1 MGSGR
6 GGDGTKVSM
15 TADLS
20 LDVAAA
26 PEATLAR
33 IASGLNRRP
42 KRLLGVLKVEN
53 EYIGYVHGERF
64 EIWERRQGAVHAVG
78 NVRGRKGGSHIAIR
92 FVVPMRT
99 RVLLVVFF
107 VLYAVV
113 AAGLAIRSGEDAVSA
128 QEAIAALLGAV
139 AVSVIFVTAALRQ
152 RADLRGFVERL
163 FSDAPRI

>member
-26 PEATLAR
+26 PDATLAR

-64 EIWERRQGAVHAVG
+64 EIWERRQRAVHAVG
-78 NVRGRKGGSHIAIR
+78 NVRGRKGGSHIAVR

-99 RVLLVVFF
+99 RILVVLFF

-113 AAGLAIRSGEDAVSA
+113 AAGLAIRSGENAVAA
-128 QEAIAALLGAV
+128 QEVIAAVLGALV
-139 AVSVIFVTAALRQ
+139 VSVIFVTAALRQ